1 MLFFENKTLQ
11 IRTFEI
17 EIERKKKKT
26 EKENSF
32 KCY

>member
-17 EIERKKKKT
+17 EIERKKKT